1 MSRSTMISSGHG
13 SLVPPGLRASAA
25 ARDCASLGSAQVPRE
40 GGFAAA
46 STQGATPSTPRRCA
60 RDSPDGPIGPL
71 SRRPFASYE
80 GSAVFAREGLSMPE
94 KKPPTRLAAASDSRT
109 RFGAGITGAAVGPT
123 RDSQSLRR
131 RGPTPLSGSLPTG
144 PTEPRHLLTRP
155 PAAKSSPTRWIGI
168 VELRGDPAQVQ
179 RAAQDN
185 EQSCDLSQR
194 PAHAWLGA
202 APFRA

>member
-1 MSRSTMISSGHG
+1 MISSGHG

-46 STQGATPSTPRRCA
+46 STQGATPSTPRGCT
-60 RDSPDGPIGPL
+60 RDSLDGPFGPL
-71 SRRPFASYE
+71 SRRLLASYE

-94 KKPPTRLAAASDSRT
+94 KKPPARLVAASDSRT
-109 RFGAGITGAAVGPT
+109 RFGAGGTGAAVGPA
-123 RDSQSLRR
+123 RASQSLRR

-144 PTEPRHLLTRP
+144 STETRHLLAQR
-155 PAAKSSPTRWIGI
+155 PAAKSSPTRRIGI

-185 EQSCDLSQR
+185 EQRCNLSQR

-202 APFRA
+202 ASLRA